1 MIIYYEQ
8 YPEDDNNPQW
18 WLENSFEDCFPSM
31 EVDDDAYDMIGN
43 SEGQIPITQLIQEH
57 GR

>member
-1 MIIYYEQ
+1 VIIYYEQ

-18 WLENSFEDCFPSM
+18 WLEDSFEDCFPSM
-31 EVDDDAYDMIGN
+31 EVDDDVYEMIGN
-43 SEGQIPITQLIQEH
+43 QIPITQLIQEH